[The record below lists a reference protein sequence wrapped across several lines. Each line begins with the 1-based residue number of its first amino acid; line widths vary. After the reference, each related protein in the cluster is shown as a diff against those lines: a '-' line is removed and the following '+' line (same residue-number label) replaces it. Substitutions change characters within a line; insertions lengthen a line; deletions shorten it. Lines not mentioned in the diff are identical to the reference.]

1 MTGLLTISGLHVS
14 YGAVTAVADLTLSL
28 APGRI
33 TALLGANGAG
43 KSSVLKAVI
52 GLAPCRGEIAF
63 DGRRLAGLPPR
74 RRARLGIGYV
84 PEGRRLFPG
93 LTVQET
99 LDLACFGG
107 AGARQAASARVFD
120 LFPALAAHRGRAAWQ
135 LSGGQ
140 QQMLAIGRALM
151 AAPRLLLMD
160 EPSFGLAPA
169 LLDTVLDRLREIADS
184 GTAILI
190 AEQNTAVLDIAD
202 LAVVIQG
209 GRAIADGAPDAL
221 ASKALAD
228 AYLGASTD

>member
-1 MTGLLTISGLHVS
+1 M
-14 YGAVTAVADLTLSL
+14 ADLALSL
-28 APGRI
+28 PPGRI

-43 KSSVLKAVI
+43 KSSVLKAVM
-52 GLAPCRGEIAF
+52 GLAPSRGDIAF

-107 AGARQAASARVFD
+107 AGARRDASARVFD
-120 LFPALAAHRGRAAWQ
+120 LFPDLAAHRGRAAWQ

-151 AAPRLLLMD
+151 GAPRLLLMD
-160 EPSFGLAPA
+160 EPSFGLAPV
-169 LLDTVLDRLREIADS
+169 LLDGVLDRLREIAAA
-184 GTAILI
+184 GAAILV
-190 AEQNTAVLDIAD
+190 AEQNAAVLDIAD
-202 LAVVIQG
+202 HALVMRG
-209 GRAIADGAPDAL
+209 GEAIAEGAPAALSRDAL
-221 ASKALAD
+221 SE
-228 AYLGASTD
+228 AYLGGAR